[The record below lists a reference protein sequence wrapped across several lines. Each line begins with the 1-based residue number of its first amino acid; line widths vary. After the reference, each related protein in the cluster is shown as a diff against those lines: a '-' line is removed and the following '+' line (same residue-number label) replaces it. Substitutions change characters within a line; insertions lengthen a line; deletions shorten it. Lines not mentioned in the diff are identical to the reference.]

1 MLSVASQHSFS
12 KGSWAFSPRL
22 PTHSCAG
29 KGFPV
34 SPHWCASNPITG
46 PATASREGQPMSRP
60 SKGRM
65 EQDQRKLEGWDL
77 NQAVWGCPE
86 GQERPQKSRVL
97 EGKKLWGWQETEGP
111 SKLVKTGG
119 CQVKWETGKTDQGV
133 LARSG
138 KYDIVS
144 SRVLHSCLHP
154 CCVPRNV
161 PKMQRWDTV
170 LVLEQLPSC
179 EGQRL
184 GKALGV
190 RAQMRLEGWRGGGS
204 VSWRWCVCVRA
215 HSVAPLCLTF
225 CDLMDCS
232 LPGCSAH
239 GIFQARRL
247 EWGAISYSRAS
258 SQPRD

>member
-46 PATASREGQPMSRP
+46 PATASREGQPVSRP

-119 CQVKWETGKTDQGV
+119 CQVRWGNRENRSRCAGKVWEIRYCFFPCASFMSTSLLCSKE
-133 LARSG
+133 RSKDAEMG
-138 KYDIVS
+138 
-144 SRVLHSCLHP
+144 HSTSP
-154 CCVPRNV
+154 GAAP
-161 PKMQRWDTV
+161 
-170 LVLEQLPSC
+170 QL
-179 EGQRL
+179 
-184 GKALGV
+184 
-190 RAQMRLEGWRGGGS
+190 
-204 VSWRWCVCVRA
+204 
-215 HSVAPLCLTF
+215 
-225 CDLMDCS
+225 
-232 LPGCSAH
+232 
-239 GIFQARRL
+239 
-247 EWGAISYSRAS
+247 
-258 SQPRD
+258 